1 MFHRHIS
8 ACNLQ
13 LHRIRIKFRAKSVKC
28 GKATHH
34 PWSIPGPQD
43 EKNPM
48 DPKQIGFWWFLP
60 HGSGAELRIISSSLF
75 LASYSAFGSHLRS
88 PSWSFR
94 CFFLEKEGIGIWT
107 WSLPKGQF
115 EGIFEDYSGE
125 IEENGGSSR
134 VVDDLFWP
142 TWWFHYIFRLCFK
155 GDVPAD
161 TWIQMDLRARDF
173 WKQWHGSVQFGP
185 TTWRRKIQHSSW
197 CSERKSTIF
206 QVQS

>member
-1 MFHRHIS
+1 MIFTPWKRS
-8 ACNLQ
+8 
-13 LHRIRIKFRAKSVKC
+13 RA
-28 GKATHH
+28 AHH
-34 PWSIPGPQD
+34 
-43 EKNPM
+43 
-48 DPKQIGFWWFLP
+48 
-60 HGSGAELRIISSSLF
+60 LF
-75 LASYSAFGSHLRS
+75 L
-88 PSWSFR
+88 SFLGLVLGLWEPPQEPILEFSM
-94 CFFLEKEGIGIWT
+94 FFLEKEGIGIWT

-185 TTWRRKIQHSSW
+185 TTWRRKIQHSS
-197 CSERKSTIF
+197 
-206 QVQS
+206 